1 MAERRA
7 GLGRGLGELFQRT
20 DLEAP
25 AHPVDQ
31 HVIVDKL
38 HGAKPGESPA
48 RSQASTARPTAS
60 RTTQAP
66 AEATR
71 TTDNSPVNAK
81 RDGAP
86 GAPQEAERS
95 QGVRNVREAQAIV
108 TDDAAAVEA
117 DAATTEG
124 SNGGREGVV
133 DPANGYYAEI
143 PIERIHANLK
153 QPRQVFDEDALQEL
167 VGSIREV
174 GLLQPIVVREDGY
187 GAYELVMGERRWRA
201 SALAGLETVPSIVRE
216 TADDDMLRDALLE
229 NIHRVQLNPLEEAA
243 AYQQLMEDFG
253 CTQQELGAR
262 IKRSRS
268 QIANMIRLLNL
279 PPSVQRQVAAGDI
292 SAGHARALLG
302 LPDRWAQER
311 LATRIVTEGL
321 SVRKTEEIVA
331 GGSDQGPQ
339 PGRRNGRDRD
349 PRLQELST
357 QLGDYFDTRVE
368 VTRGARKG
376 KIVMEFVS
384 EEDLQRIMDLL
395 QPGSRR
401 PARTA

>member
-20 DLEAP
+20 DLDAP
-25 AHPVDQ
+25 PHPVDQ
-31 HVIVDKL
+31 HVIVDTM
-38 HGAKPGESPA
+38 HRQTDESTRPVV
-48 RSQASTARPTAS
+48 STAPTPEETAPRPGKHDRPRQDAVE
-60 RTTQAP
+60 QP
-66 AEATR
+66 AVE
-71 TTDNSPVNAK
+71 P
-81 RDGAP
+81 
-86 GAPQEAERS
+86 
-95 QGVRNVREAQAIV
+95 
-108 TDDAAAVEA
+108 DAAESES
-117 DAATTEG
+117 T
-124 SNGGREGVV
+124 VV
-133 DPANGYYAEI
+133 DPSNGYYADI
-143 PIERIHANLK
+143 PIDRIHPNLK
-153 QPRQVFDEDALQEL
+153 QPRQVFDEDALEEL

-174 GLLQPIVVREDGY
+174 GLLQPIVVREDGE

-201 SALAGLETVPSIVRE
+201 SSLAGLETVPSIVRE

-279 PPSVQRQVAAGDI
+279 PPSVQRQVAAGVL

-302 LPDRWAQER
+302 LTDRWAQER

-321 SVRKTEEIVA
+321 SVRMTEEIVA
-331 GGSDQGPQ
+331 RGGGDGPR
-339 PGRRNGRDRD
+339 PGRRSARDRD
-349 PRLQELST
+349 PQLQELSA

-376 KIVMEFVS
+376 KIVLEFVS
-384 EEDLQRIMDLL
+384 EADLERIMALL
-395 QPGSRR
+395 KPGSRR

>member
-20 DLEAP
+20 DLDAP
-25 AHPVDQ
+25 PHPVDQ

-38 HGAKPGESPA
+38 HGARPGETRKPEE
-48 RSQASTARPTAS
+48 RTA
-60 RTTQAP
+60 
-66 AEATR
+66 
-71 TTDNSPVNAK
+71 
-81 RDGAP
+81 
-86 GAPQEAERS
+86 
-95 QGVRNVREAQAIV
+95 
-108 TDDAAAVEA
+108 
-117 DAATTEG
+117 AATTEPAVDGTAASPVTPESAPQPVQEPETPTPDDTAVELDAVATDDG
-124 SNGGREGVV
+124 SGVV
-133 DPANGYYAEI
+133 DPSNGYYAEI
-143 PIERIHANLK
+143 PIDRIHPNLK
-153 QPRQVFDEDALQEL
+153 QPRQVFDENALQEL

-174 GLLQPIVVREDGY
+174 GLLQPIVVREDGD
-187 GAYELVMGERRWRA
+187 GGYELVMGERRWRA

-279 PPSVQRQVAAGDI
+279 PPTVQRQVAAGEL

-302 LPDRWAQER
+302 LADRWAQER
-311 LATRIVTEGL
+311 LATRIIAEGL
-321 SVRKTEEIVA
+321 SVRMTEEIVA
-331 GGSDQGPQ
+331 RGSDQTPR
-339 PGRRNGRDRD
+339 PGRRNNRDRD
-349 PRLQELST
+349 PQLQELSAR
-357 QLGDYFDTRVE
+357 LGDWFDTRVE

-376 KIVMEFVS
+376 RIVMEFVS
-384 EEDLQRIMDLL
+384 EADLQRIMDLL
-395 QPGSRR
+395 QPSGAR